1 MQIWANPAA
10 EPPQEGPNFCSS
22 IGNAAKLGATGS
34 GLAVQFQS
42 DLKSGSECYIQD
54 NAFPNGFVSQP
65 GTGMTQ
71 INVPPFPLPDPLTI
85 VPSDQVQAL
94 IVAFAG
100 ARPADRDAVDTRI
113 INDVING
120 TGSSLHNDESEVG
133 GFPPLAQNTRV
144 LTIPNNHAEIRASG
158 YSVLEEDI
166 LIPMARTVEG
176 R

>member
-1 MQIWANPAA
+1 
-10 EPPQEGPNFCSS
+10 
-22 IGNAAKLGATGS
+22 
-34 GLAVQFQS
+34 
-42 DLKSGSECYIQD
+42 
-54 NAFPNGFVSQP
+54 
-65 GTGMTQ
+65 MTQ